1 MLTSSVSAGV
11 HRSLCGVGGGG
22 SFHHQFALQPAVPR
36 AGGARSD
43 IRTHGES
50 VCVCVFNCLAV
61 KVFTGLSSMLQK
73 PPAAL
78 VV

>member
-50 VCVCVFNCLAV
+50 VCVFNCLAV

>member
-22 SFHHQFALQPAVPR
+22 SLHHQFALQPAVPR

-50 VCVCVFNCLAV
+50 VCVYLTV
-61 KVFTGLSSMLQK
+61 
-73 PPAAL
+73 
-78 VV
+78 